1 MHESENQVIANPVI
15 KESQTLIKKMKT
27 EINKFYKKLATS
39 KESLKKD
46 GTPRQNSNK
55 ETIKSKIKELEGRLG
70 NATEEVKKH
79 SAKIDLTSIE
89 GKKTFKVIENE
100 GKNLFDFT
108 TSAVWNVRNY
118 LVEMLKPY
126 YTNKNE
132 IVDLFYAISQCHGWI
147 RTTKTRVTVRIEPLQ
162 QASRRAAQ
170 EQLCK
175 KLTAMCIQT
184 PTGKFM
190 EMEVGDAPI

>member
-1 MHESENQVIANPVI
+1 
-15 KESQTLIKKMKT
+15 
-27 EINKFYKKLATS
+27 
-39 KESLKKD
+39 
-46 GTPRQNSNK
+46 
-55 ETIKSKIKELEGRLG
+55 
-70 NATEEVKKH
+70 
-79 SAKIDLTSIE
+79 
-89 GKKTFKVIENE
+89 
-100 GKNLFDFT
+100 
-108 TSAVWNVRNY
+108 SAVWNVRNY
-118 LVEMLKPY
+118 LVETLKPY

-190 EMEVGDAPI
+190 EMEVGYAPI